1 MKKIIRI
8 QSKFITVVFLVLF
21 TNIAFGGVKQ
31 DVADLQSQ
39 INTIEL
45 MPGPQGEQGI
55 PGDQGI
61 PGVQGAP
68 GERGAPGV
76 QGVQG
81 EQGNPGEQGVPGE
94 QGNLGEQGLPGEQ
107 GNPGEQGFPGEQ
119 GIPGESGISDGET
132 AGDLLSW
139 DGNVWIAEAPTT
151 VPTTVSHM
159 QPFTGV
165 NFIIALQGVFPSRN
179 SISDPTI
186 GEITMF
192 AGNFVPRNWAFCD
205 GQLLPISQ
213 YSALFSILGTTYGG
227 DGRTTFA
234 LPDLRGRVPMH
245 VGNGP
250 GLSPRSLG
258 TKSGTESESISLHAH

>member
-1 MKKIIRI
+1 MNDMKKIIRI

-76 QGVQG
+76 QGVQ
-81 EQGNPGEQGVPGE
+81 
-94 QGNLGEQGLPGEQ
+94 GEQ